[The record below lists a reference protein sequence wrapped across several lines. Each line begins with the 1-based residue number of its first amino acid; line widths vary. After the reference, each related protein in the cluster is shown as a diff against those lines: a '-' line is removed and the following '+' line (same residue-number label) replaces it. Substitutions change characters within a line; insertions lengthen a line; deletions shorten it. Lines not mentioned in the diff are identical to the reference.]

1 MSEID
6 DAGTSITS
14 LQGRVF
20 ALNKEMSKLNLSI
33 ATTLNESKMW
43 TVVSRVLSGSGLW
56 QLQNRIR
63 AVVGVFD
70 VMNKRQEKAREAD
83 LKRTN
88 MMIEMSK
95 IEKEVEKKRKA
106 LDTQDGRRLRSAFE
120 HYKLLKDTN
129 ELSKEEILPL
139 LEREVSY
146 MEKINKQA
154 KEKLI
159 GDVERFKQMGKISMY

>member
-1 MSEID
+1 MVILFTAD
-6 DAGTSITS
+6 WH
-14 LQGRVF
+14 L
-20 ALNKEMSKLNLSI
+20 KLGQKNVPLKW
-33 ATTLNESKMW
+33 A
-43 TVVSRVLSGSGLW
+43 R
-56 QLQNRIR
+56 NRYYEFFDQIR
-63 AVVGVFD
+63 
-70 VMNKRQEKAREAD
+70 
-83 LKRTN
+83 
-88 MMIEMSK
+88 K

-159 GDVERFKQMGKISMY
+159 ADVERFKQMGKIITAQK